1 MSYRVL
7 VGEPL
12 DNEDQFV
19 KIQAVIDTKRQML
32 LDKQNLLKKAT
43 KTNHF
48 LDTVKEDYITYYN
61 FIAQQKQDQ
70 IKAIQML
77 NEYID
82 DLSSSG
88 ELSKHNMEDARVEQT
103 KLLREIKKIQGGL
116 DSLIT
121 STKHITN
128 ELDNKT

>member
-48 LDTVKEDYITYYN
+48 LDTVKEDYIQYYN

-77 NEYID
+77 NAYID

-88 ELSKHNMEDARVEQT
+88 ELSNHNIEDARVEQT
-103 KLLREIKKIQGGL
+103 KILREIKQIHREI
-116 DSLIT
+116 DSLIN
-121 STKHITN
+121 STNYISN
-128 ELDNKT
+128 ELHKKI